1 MGCDGGTIPKRSEM
15 IKTKKKAKR
24 EKKQEK
30 LVARWFYC
38 ALSNHE
44 LRRPVMGCELGR
56 IYNKEELIT
65 ALLDKPNKPDSI
77 EHIRGLRDIRELKLT
92 PNKSFDRKALEK
104 AEGYID
110 YQNSEFICP
119 ILGVEMNGHYS
130 FVFLWSCG
138 CVFSQRALKQL
149 DTDSCLVCGQAR
161 RENDVIQL
169 YPEGDRVDEMRG
181 NLLERRSS
189 DKKLSS
195 KKPLTSEANAGD
207 REQALPEQRVSI
219 STHTRSSDGESVDGV
234 GNLLEKIMSSDKK
247 QSAKRPLTSDA
258 ISQGCKEQAL
268 CKQTVSERNC
278 SPHTG
283 SSEGV
288 VTSLE
293 KKPKLE
299 PTSRKKHKSLSNH
312 RSSAPPKPHSTTNSI
327 LVKDVAAS
335 VSRYG
340 KVSDNPHA
348 SKVYKSLFTSSQK
361 EPPAL
366 QSPWVTYNPYRL

>member
-24 EKKQEK
+24 EKKQEQI
-30 LVARWFYC
+30 LARWFYC

-56 IYNKEELIT
+56 LYNKEELIT
-65 ALLDKPNKPDSI
+65 ALLDKPNKPESI
-77 EHIRGLRDIRELKLT
+77 DHIRGLRDIRELKLT
-92 PNKSFDRKALEK
+92 PNQSYDRKALEK

-149 DTDSCLVCGQAR
+149 ETDSCLVCGQPR
-161 RENDVIQL
+161 IENDIIHL
-169 YPEGDRVDEMRG
+169 YPEGDVVDEMRR
-181 NLLERRSS
+181 NLLERRPAS
-189 DKKLSS
+189 KKLSN
-195 KKPLTSEANAGD
+195 KRPLTSEAKVEG
-207 REQALPEQRVSI
+207 
-219 STHTRSSDGESVDGV
+219 DGEQ
-234 GNLLEKIMSSDKK
+234 LLSGKIVSDYV
-247 QSAKRPLTSDA
+247 P
-258 ISQGCKEQAL
+258 I
-268 CKQTVSERNC
+268 
-278 SPHTG
+278 G

-288 VTSLE
+288 ETNLE

-299 PTSRKKHKSLSNH
+299 LPSRKKHKSLSNYKKSVALPH
-312 RSSAPPKPHSTTNSI
+312 KSHSTTNSI
-327 LVKDVAAS
+327 LIKDVAAS
-335 VSRYG
+335 VSKYG

-348 SKVYKSLFTSSQK
+348 STVYKSLFTSSQK
-361 EPPAL
+361 EAPAL

>member
-15 IKTKKKAKR
+15 IKTKKKAR
-24 EKKQEK
+24 RDKKQEE

-56 IYNKEELIT
+56 LYNKEELIT
-65 ALLDKPNKPDSI
+65 ALLDKPSKPESI
-77 EHIRGLRDIRELKLT
+77 QHIRGLRDVRELKLT
-92 PNKSFDRKALEK
+92 PNKSYDRKALEK

-119 ILGVEMNGHYS
+119 VLGVEMNGHYS

-138 CVFSQRALKQL
+138 CVFSERALKQL

-161 RENDVIQL
+161 GKNDVIHL
-169 YPEGDRVDEMRG
+169 YPEGEALEEMRR

-189 DKKLSS
+189 GKKQSGKRPLASEASNGDKKQSI
-195 KKPLTSEANAGD
+195 SEKA
-207 REQALPEQRVSI
+207 VVI
-219 STHTRSSDGESVDGV
+219 STHT
-234 GNLLEKIMSSDKK
+234 
-247 QSAKRPLTSDA
+247 
-258 ISQGCKEQAL
+258 
-268 CKQTVSERNC
+268 
-278 SPHTG
+278 
-283 SSEGV
+283 SEGV
-288 VTSLE
+288 LTSLE

-299 PTSRKKHKSLSNH
+299 LTSRKKQKSSTNHK
-312 RSSAPPKPHSTTNSI
+312 SSAPPKSTTNSI
-327 LVKDVAAS
+327 LVKDVASS

-348 SKVYKSLFTSSQK
+348 SEVYKSLFTSSQK